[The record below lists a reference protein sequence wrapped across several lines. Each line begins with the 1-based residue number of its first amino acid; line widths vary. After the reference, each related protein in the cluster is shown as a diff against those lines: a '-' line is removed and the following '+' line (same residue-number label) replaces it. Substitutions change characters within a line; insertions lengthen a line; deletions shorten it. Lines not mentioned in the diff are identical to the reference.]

1 MQLKDLAATLLAREV
16 ATLEGEDPDVVRVLD
31 TRARDLR
38 YALDVSARYYRKLE
52 KGAREAALKQVG
64 A

>member
-16 ATLEGEDPDVVRVLD
+16 AKLEGEDPDVVRVLD
-31 TRARDLR
+31 TRARNQR
-38 YALDVSARYYRKLE
+38 YALDVSGRYYRKLE
-52 KGAREAALKQVG
+52 QGAREAARKQVG